1 MAGNMP
7 TIELKKVTKRY
18 RFERRQY
25 EAVSQIDLTIR
36 QGEFLFVVGSSGA
49 GKSTLLKLI
58 AGQVRADAGVVLLDG
73 SDVAPLPLIPSVRIR
88 RAVGYV
94 AQEPRLIH
102 RRTIY
107 DNLYMAAQAGGL
119 NREKDAME
127 RIYKALSIVGMRG
140 VERQFPGELS
150 IGQSRR
156 VELAR
161 ALVNSPPILV
171 LDELTAN
178 LDEDNIWDMLH
189 VLSELN
195 RMGTTVV
202 MATHASMFVNIMR
215 RRVVTLVDGRIAGD
229 VAGGR
234 YGEIRGR
241 KVFCTT
247 EK

>member
-1 MAGNMP
+1 MP

-119 NREKDAME
+119 SREKDAME

-195 RMGTTVV
+195 RRGTTVV

-241 KVFCTT
+241 KVLRTT

>member
-1 MAGNMP
+1 MP

>member
-1 MAGNMP
+1 MRS
-7 TIELKKVTKRY
+7 I
-18 RFERRQY
+18 
-25 EAVSQIDLTIR
+25 
-36 QGEFLFVVGSSGA
+36 GS
-49 GKSTLLKLI
+49 
-58 AGQVRADAGVVLLDG
+58 GVVLLDG

-241 KVFCTT
+241 KVLRTT

>member
-1 MAGNMP
+1 MP

-119 NREKDAME
+119 SREKDAME

>member
-1 MAGNMP
+1 MP

-58 AGQVRADAGVVLLDG
+58 AGQIRADAGVVLLDG

>member
-1 MAGNMP
+1 MP

-58 AGQVRADAGVVLLDG
+58 AGQIRADAGVVLLDG

-119 NREKDAME
+119 SREKDAME

>member
-1 MAGNMP
+1 MP

-58 AGQVRADAGVVLLDG
+58 AGQIRADAGVVLLDG

-119 NREKDAME
+119 SREKDAME

-241 KVFCTT
+241 KVLRTT

>member
-1 MAGNMP
+1 MP

-58 AGQVRADAGVVLLDG
+58 AGQIRADAGVVLLDG

-241 KVFCTT
+241 KVLRTT

>member
-1 MAGNMP
+1 MP

-58 AGQVRADAGVVLLDG
+58 AGQIRADAGVVLLDG

-119 NREKDAME
+119 SREKDAME

-195 RMGTTVV
+195 RRGTTVV

-241 KVFCTT
+241 KVLRTT

>member
-1 MAGNMP
+1 M
-7 TIELKKVTKRY
+7 
-18 RFERRQY
+18 
-25 EAVSQIDLTIR
+25 
-36 QGEFLFVVGSSGA
+36 VGSSGA

>member
-1 MAGNMP
+1 MP

-119 NREKDAME
+119 SREKDAME

-195 RMGTTVV
+195 RRGTTVV

-241 KVFCTT
+241 KVLHTT